1 MKEHEHHV
9 KHTKARIKEK
19 HKDWKV
25 ETEGFQARYGTRGNM
40 K

>member
-25 ETEGFQARYGTRGNM
+25 ETGPNS
-40 K
+40 